1 MQLANVTARLLA
13 SLKGQGDQENLFDWK
28 KANDTATFKRARK
41 KIWGTTGWSASLQSH
56 GKLQNKALWK
66 PFQAHE
72 IPGEREQPVYTN
84 LPRLHSVWPSW
95 LPSKR
100 QWLPPWWR
108 GSSRCHSPW
117 PQQGFQ
123 QRVPQQPC
131 GWTDDMNYE
140 VGENLLDHWAQNSQC
155 FKSKCQV
162 VTSDVPQ

>member
-72 IPGEREQPVYTN
+72 IPGDGSNQSTPIYQGCI
-84 LPRLHSVWPSW
+84 LSDHPDCHPRGNDCL
-95 LPSKR
+95 L
-100 QWLPPWWR
+100 
-108 GSSRCHSPW
+108 G
-117 PQQGFQ
+117 G
-123 QRVPQQPC
+123 
-131 GWTDDMNYE
+131 
-140 VGENLLDHWAQNSQC
+140 GEAADVIHLDHSKAFNSV
-155 FKSKCQV
+155 SHSSLV
-162 VTSDVPQ
+162 AGLRI